1 MKIYKL
7 IHQKLRALR
16 EAKGLSQEELAT
28 ALNLGTNTISNIETG
43 KKKTLDISLL
53 QTFAD
58 YYEIPITELLTD
70 NSLTMNFH
78 EKVENGYIN
87 QIETLNQ
94 DNKELVN
101 TLREQLAEKD
111 RQIQALLKIIQSS
124 Q

>member
-1 MKIYKL
+1 V
-7 IHQKLRALR
+7 IHQKLKALR

-53 QTFAD
+53 QSFAD

-87 QIETLNQ
+87 QIQTLNQ

-101 TLREQLAEKD
+101 TLREQLVEKD
-111 RQIQALLKIIQSS
+111 KQIKELIKTIQSNR

>member
-1 MKIYKL
+1 MKFYKL
-7 IHQKLRALR
+7 IHQKLKALR
-16 EAKGLSQEELAT
+16 EAKGISQEELAA
-28 ALNLGTNTISNIETG
+28 ALNLGANTISNIETG
-43 KKKTLDISLL
+43 KKKTLDIALL

-87 QIETLNQ
+87 QIQTLNQ

-111 RQIQALLKIIQSS
+111 KQIQELLKIIQSN